1 MKPITKELCEKAA
14 EHRMKQLRREVL
26 NISLKMDDICRLM
39 CGVGDDVSSLD
50 EEHDLYDFSTDT
62 LNDWLDDWNI
72 LAGKVELMLQ
82 EYDRFAFDGDS
93 IRIEEND
100 EN

>member
-1 MKPITKELCEKAA
+1 
-14 EHRMKQLRREVL
+14 MKQLRREVL
-26 NISLKMDDICRLM
+26 DLSLKIDKVCRLM

-50 EEHDLYDFSTDT
+50 EEHDLYDFSIDT

-93 IRIEEND
+93 IKEISED
-100 EN
+100 ED